1 MKNLDELRVM
11 IDDIDTKMVELFEAR
26 MMVSKEIANY
36 KFQHGLDI
44 LDASR
49 EQLVIDKNIKKVK
62 NDEFI
67 DVYRDYLIMLMKLSR
82 QIQVKEL
89 EKKSS

>member
-82 QIQVKEL
+82 QIQAKEL